1 MSLEKNTERV
11 ELPAL
16 TSIVFTLIVIAG
28 LAWYA
33 VNAPST
39 RQSVLLP
46 REELS
51 SQFSMLPRSHASSVT
66 VSDEEVLP
74 AEGVRIP
81 VKLRNLGPQLVE
93 KGVIDE
99 EKFLALYEG
108 TPLLGE
114 AKKLLESSDYG
125 ELVMTQENSPVV
137 LNFLWAL
144 GLANKNP
151 ILEEGEMMNP
161 AYGGAGNFASTG
173 GWTIAKGDAMDHY
186 SKYKLVSL
194 TTEQQRLVDK
204 VSSGIYRPCCN
215 NSTRF
220 PDCNHGM
227 AMLGLLELLASQGAS
242 EEEVYRVALAV
253 NSYWFPDT
261 YITIAAYKQDQG
273 VEWKDVDAKEV
284 LGVDYS
290 SASGFAKIASQVTA
304 SSKSSGGGGGCGV
317 EQAPRQQ
324 SGCGVGEQTRAVRP
338 QSGCGV

>member
-1 MSLEKNTERV
+1 MEAAASKNLMEKVHDLIECLICSETMSSPKILPCIHTFSLKCLE
-11 ELPAL
+11 
-16 TSIVFTLIVIAG
+16 
-28 LAWYA
+28 
-33 VNAPST
+33 
-39 RQSVLLP
+39 
-46 REELS
+46 
-51 SQFSMLPRSHASSVT
+51 H
-66 VSDEEVLP
+66 
-74 AEGVRIP
+74 
-81 VKLRNLGPQLVE
+81 
-93 KGVIDE
+93 
-99 EKFLALYEG
+99 
-108 TPLLGE
+108 
-114 AKKLLESSDYG
+114 YG
-125 ELVMTQENSPVV
+125 
-137 LNFLWAL
+137 
-144 GLANKNP
+144 
-151 ILEEGEMMNP
+151 
-161 AYGGAGNFASTG
+161 
-173 GWTIAKGDAMDHY
+173 
-186 SKYKLVSL
+186 KYKLISL
-194 TTEQQRLVDK
+194 TTEQQQLVDK
-204 VSSGIYRPCCN
+204 VSEGIYRPCCN
-215 NSTRF
+215 NSTHF